1 MKQSR
6 ISRRSF
12 LYQASSL
19 AIMLFAGK
27 STAQTAKF
35 PSAMQLG
42 IAFEIIAPDG
52 FRYKPPYV
60 AVWLENSQGLPIHTL
75 ALWFEQSN
83 KGSRWLNELKRWYRS
98 GNLES
103 TVSSPT
109 RLPGR
114 YNLAWDGKDN
124 KGNLVNQ
131 GEYYICI
138 EMARE
143 HGPYQLF
150 REKLNLN
157 SSALKRSFT
166 PEGEL
171 KTVSLEYVKRS

>member
-1 MKQSR
+1 MKQSQ

-12 LYQASSL
+12 LFQATATALTLLVGKTL
-19 AIMLFAGK
+19 AQGTKLSAAMKLEINFEFA
-27 STAQTAKF
+27 
-35 PSAMQLG
+35 
-42 IAFEIIAPDG
+42 APGG

-60 AVWLENSQGLPIHTL
+60 AVWLENAQGAQVHTL

-83 KGSRWLNELKRWYRS
+83 KGPRWLNELKRWYRS
-98 GNLES
+98 GNLTT

-109 RLPGR
+109 RQPGK
-114 YNLAWDGKDN
+114 YNLIWDGKDD
-124 KGNLVNQ
+124 KGNLVTQ
-131 GEYYICI
+131 GEYYVCI

-150 REKLNLN
+150 REKLNLTT
-157 SSALKRSFT
+157 SAVKKAFT

-171 KTVSLEYVKRS
+171 KMVNLEYLKRS

>member
-1 MKQSR
+1 MKQSH

-12 LYQASSL
+12 LYQASSFAL
-19 AIMLFAGK
+19 TLFAGQ
-27 STAQTAKF
+27 SLAQTAKF
-35 PSAMQLG
+35 PSVMQLG
-42 IAFEIIAPDG
+42 INFEIVAPGG

-60 AVWLENSQGLPIHTL
+60 AVWLENSQGLPVHTL

-83 KGSRWLNELKRWYRS
+83 KGPRWLNELKRWYRS
-98 GNLES
+98 GKLES

-109 RLPGR
+109 RLPGK
-114 YNLAWDGKDN
+114 YALAWDGKDD

-131 GEYYICI
+131 GEYYVCI

-150 REKLNLN
+150 REKLNLS
-157 SSALKRSFT
+157 SSALNRSFT

-171 KTVSLEYVKRS
+171 KTVSLEYAKRS